1 MAETDA
7 RAAAGTPV
15 IAIEGLTKSFGA
27 NQVLKGVD
35 LSVGKGEVVAII
47 GPSGSGKTT
56 LLRCI
61 NFLEEYDGG
70 SIRIDGTEVG
80 YRDGGG
86 GRKRRGDRE
95 LAAIRVDAAMVFQQF
110 NLFPHLTAAQNIMLG
125 LMKSRGRPKAEARAI
140 AEKWLARVGLA
151 AKADA
156 LPSQMSGGQQQRV
169 GIARAVAMEPKVL
182 LLDEITSALDPELVG
197 EVLAVVQELAAEGR
211 TMILVTHEMAFA
223 QEVADRVV
231 FTDQG
236 RIVIDAPPAK
246 VFGEQPHER
255 LRSFLSRFVG
265 FRPNPA

>member
-7 RAAAGTPV
+7 RPSAAQPV

-80 YRDGGG
+80 YRDGAGA
-86 GRKRRGDRE
+86 RKRRSDRE

-125 LMKSRGRPKAEARAI
+125 LMKSRGRSKAEARAI
-140 AEKWLARVGLA
+140 AEKWLARVGLS
-151 AKADA
+151 AKVDA
-156 LPSQMSGGQQQRV
+156 MPSQMSGGQQQRV

-197 EVLAVVQELAAEGR
+197 EVLAVVQELATEGR

-223 QEVADRVV
+223 RDVADRVV

-236 RIVIDAPPAK
+236 RIVIDAPPAQ

-255 LRSFLSRFVG
+255 LRSFLSRFAG